1 MHGWGRLGDM
11 KRWEI
16 IPVALVAFVCLESC
30 VGPKKILISTDPA
43 GARVSINGVPQEKVT
58 PVEVTVDQSKDL
70 GIVVEKDAYETAT
83 RVVYTRTNWWLS
95 LLWTKTNPRARF
107 IEENEVHIPL
117 KKIPTVSTYV
127 PTPLPPYGGEH
138 ARPAAPPLRAMPN
151 NL

>member
-1 MHGWGRLGDM
+1 MTLAACACLG
-11 KRWEI
+11 
-16 IPVALVAFVCLESC
+16 AC
-30 VGPKKILISTDPA
+30 VGSKKMLISTEPA
-43 GARVSINGVPQEKVT
+43 GARVSINGVLQEGVT
-58 PVEVTVDQSKDL
+58 PMKVTVDQSRDL
-70 GIVVEKDAYETAT
+70 GIVAEKDAYETAT

-127 PTPLPPYGGEH
+127 PTPLPPYTGEH
-138 ARPAAPPLRAMPN
+138 GQTAAPPLRSMPD